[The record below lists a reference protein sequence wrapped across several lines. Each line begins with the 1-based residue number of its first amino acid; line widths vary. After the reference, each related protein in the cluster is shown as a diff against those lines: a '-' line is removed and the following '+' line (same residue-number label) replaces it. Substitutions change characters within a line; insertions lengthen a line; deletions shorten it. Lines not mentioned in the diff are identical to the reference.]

1 MRHLW
6 WKVLC
11 GLLLAYVTVFSFIVP
26 LGPGVIGVDQTS
38 LSSGENELVLQTYNA
53 HLEESDLQVFLGIN
67 DSTYLCTEVLEQV
80 DHDKVKV
87 RFNIPADAP
96 STSFNVLMNN
106 AKDGTM
112 FFPNA
117 ARYADGVATTSSF
130 SWPSC
135 AVNVVNQE
143 NTGFSIPFQPI
154 IYETIRNLMF
164 HVPMWFT
171 MFFLMGI
178 ALVSSLRYLSNSKT
192 EYDLRA
198 LASVQVGLVFCV
210 LGLITGSVWARF
222 TWGAWWVND
231 PQLNGALV
239 TFLIYVAYIILRNSI
254 EDDQKRAKIAA
265 VFNIFAFVILFVLLM
280 VLPRFSESLH
290 PGKGGN
296 PAFNKYDLDN
306 TLRMVFYPAVIGWIL
321 LGYWIYQLR
330 LRLHRIEKKF
340 YYNENV

>member
-38 LSSGENELVLQTYNA
+38 LSSGENTVIIQSYNA

-80 DHDKVKV
+80 DNDKLKV
-87 RFNIPADAP
+87 RFTLPQDAP
-96 STSFNVLMNN
+96 NTSFNILMNN

-117 ARYADGVATTSSF
+117 FRYADAAGTSGDFEWS
-130 SWPSC
+130 SC
-135 AVNVVNQE
+135 PVSVVNQE

-192 EYDLRA
+192 EHDLRA
-198 LASVQVGLVFCV
+198 LAAVQVGLVFCV

>member
-11 GLLLAYVTVFSFIVP
+11 GLLLAYITVFSLTVP
-26 LGPGVIGVDQTS
+26 LGPGVIGVDQAALT
-38 LSSGENELVLQTYNA
+38 SGENTRLIQTYNA
-53 HLEESDLQVFLGIN
+53 HLDAADLQVFLGVD
-67 DSTYLCTEVLEQV
+67 DSSYLCTEILEIV
-80 DHDKVKV
+80 EHDLVKV
-87 RFNIPADAP
+87 SFILPENAP
-96 STSFNVLMNN
+96 NKSFNVLMNN
-106 AKDGTM
+106 AADGTM

-117 ARYADGVATTSSF
+117 FRYAEGSS
-130 SWPSC
+130 SSESTAWDICTVS
-135 AVNVVNQE
+135 VENQF
-143 NTGFSIPFQPI
+143 NTAFSIPFQPI
-154 IYETIRNLMF
+154 IYESIRNLMF

-178 ALVSSLRYLSNSKT
+178 GLVASIRYLAKGDVSM
-192 EYDLRA
+192 DLKA

-254 EDDQKRAKIAA
+254 EDDQKRARIAG

-306 TLRMVFYPAVIGWIL
+306 TLRMVFYPAVIAWIL

-330 LRLHRIEKKF
+330 LRLHRIEKK
-340 YYNENV
+340 YYYHENV

>member
-11 GLLLAYVTVFSFIVP
+11 GLLLAYITVFSLAVP
-26 LGPGVIGVDQTS
+26 LGPGVIGVDQAA
-38 LSSGENELVLQTYNA
+38 LNAGENVRTIQTYNA
-53 HLEESDLQVFLGIN
+53 HLDVADLQVFLGVD
-67 DSTYLCTEVLEQV
+67 DSTYLCTEILETPE
-80 DHDKVKV
+80 HDLVKV
-87 RFNIPADAP
+87 RFTLPADAP
-96 STSFNVLMNN
+96 NASLNVLMNN
-106 AKDGTM
+106 ATDGTM
-112 FFPNA
+112 FLPNA
-117 ARYADGVATTSSF
+117 FRFAEGVATTSTF

-135 AVNVVNQE
+135 AVNVVNQK

-178 ALVSSLRYLSNSKT
+178 GLVASIRYLSKGDVGF
-192 EYDLRA
+192 DLKA
-198 LASVQVGLVFCV
+198 LASVQVGLVFCI
-210 LGLITGSVWARF
+210 LGLVTGSVWARF

-254 EDDQKRAKIAA
+254 EDDQKRARISA

-306 TLRMVFYPAVIGWIL
+306 TLRMVFYPAVIAWIL

-330 LRLHRIEKKF
+330 LRLHRIEKKH
-340 YYNENV
+340 YYHENV